1 MRQGEQMTDFLVKLF
16 VKDYKNTDDGQV
28 RENYGIFAGI
38 VGIAANVLLF
48 AAKAVIG
55 LLAGSIAVLADAFNN
70 MTDAV
75 SSIISLVGAK
85 LANRPPDD
93 EHPFGHGRYE
103 YIAAFIVAFLVVQ
116 VGFSCAKSAFGKILH
131 PHVLNF
137 NIIAFVILILSVG
150 VKIWLGLFN
159 RKLGKRINSTVML
172 ATAADAMGDVLTTSA
187 TIVSLLIF
195 RVFGLNIDGIIGF
208 LVALVVIW
216 AGINIAKDTLKPL
229 LGEAGD
235 PDMVKQIKSLV
246 ESYDGILGSH
256 DMIIHNYGPT
266 HSMATLHAEVSN
278 TAGME
283 ETHELIDKIEREV
296 TKKTGVFPVIH
307 MDPIDVD
314 DEHVV
319 KYRRQVNEILK
330 ALDEKVSMH
339 DFRMVNG
346 EEQINLIFDVVVP
359 HAYSVR
365 QRDKLMFDI
374 IDQVKAFDERCE
386 CVITMENSYV

>member
-1 MRQGEQMTDFLVKLF
+1 MTDFLVKLF
-16 VKDYKNTDDGQV
+16 VKDYKNIEDGQV
-28 RENYGIFAGI
+28 REAYGIFAGI
-38 VGIAANVLLF
+38 VGIGANVLLF
-48 AAKAVIG
+48 AVKAFIG
-55 LLAGSIAVLADAFNN
+55 VLAGSIAVLADAFNN

-75 SSIISLVGAK
+75 SSIISLIGAK

-131 PHVLNF
+131 PETLNF
-137 NIIAFVILILSVG
+137 NMMALVILILSVG
-150 VKIWLGLFN
+150 IKIWLGLFN
-159 RKLGKRINSTVML
+159 RKLGRRIHSTVMM
-172 ATAADAMGDVLTTSA
+172 ATAADAMGDVLTTAA
-187 TIVSLLIF
+187 TIVSLVIF
-195 RVFGLNIDGIIGF
+195 RIFDLNIDGMIGF
-208 LVALVVIW
+208 VVALVVIW

-235 PDMVKQIKSLV
+235 PKVVREIKSLV

-278 TAGME
+278 TSGME
-283 ETHELIDKIEREV
+283 EAHELIDRIEREV
-296 TKKTGVFPVIH
+296 TKKTGVFLVLH

-314 DEHVV
+314 DAHVV
-319 KYRRQVNEILK
+319 KYRDKVNEIIRL
-330 ALDEKVSMH
+330 LDDEASMH

-346 EEQINLIFDVVVP
+346 ETQVNLIFDVVVP
-359 HAYSVR
+359 HAYSV
-365 QRDKLMFDI
+365 QKKDKLMFDI
-374 IDQVKAFDERCE
+374 IDKVKAYDERCE

>member
-1 MRQGEQMTDFLVKLF
+1 M
-16 VKDYKNTDDGQV
+16 
-28 RENYGIFAGI
+28 
-38 VGIAANVLLF
+38 LLF
-48 AAKAVIG
+48 AAKGIIG

-70 MTDAV
+70 LTDAV

-85 LANRPPDD
+85 LANRPADD

-131 PHVLNF
+131 PETLNF
-137 NIIAFVILILSVG
+137 SVISFVILVLSVG
-150 VKIWLGLFN
+150 VKIWLGFFN
-159 RKLGKRINSTVML
+159 RKLGKRINSTVMM
-172 ATAADAMGDVLTTSA
+172 ATAADAMGDVLTTTA

-195 RVFGLNIDGIIGF
+195 RIFDLNLDGVIGF
-208 LVALVVIW
+208 IVALVVIW

-235 PDMVKQIKSLV
+235 PEMVRKIKTLV

-266 HSMATLHAEVSN
+266 NSMATLHAEVSN

-296 TKKTGVFPVIH
+296 TKRPVFF
-307 MDPIDVD
+307 
-314 DEHVV
+314 
-319 KYRRQVNEILK
+319 L
-330 ALDEKVSMH
+330 
-339 DFRMVNG
+339 
-346 EEQINLIFDVVVP
+346 
-359 HAYSVR
+359 
-365 QRDKLMFDI
+365 
-374 IDQVKAFDERCE
+374 
-386 CVITMENSYV
+386 

>member
-1 MRQGEQMTDFLVKLF
+1 
-16 VKDYKNTDDGQV
+16 
-28 RENYGIFAGI
+28 
-38 VGIAANVLLF
+38 
-48 AAKAVIG
+48 
-55 LLAGSIAVLADAFNN
+55 
-70 MTDAV
+70 
-75 SSIISLVGAK
+75 
-85 LANRPPDD
+85 
-93 EHPFGHGRYE
+93 
-103 YIAAFIVAFLVVQ
+103 
-116 VGFSCAKSAFGKILH
+116 
-131 PHVLNF
+131 
-137 NIIAFVILILSVG
+137 
-150 VKIWLGLFN
+150 
-159 RKLGKRINSTVML
+159 ML

-296 TKKTGVFPVIH
+296 TKKTGVFLVIH

>member
-1 MRQGEQMTDFLVKLF
+1 MTDFLVKLF
-16 VKDYKNTDDGQV
+16 VKDYKNIEDGRV
-28 RENYGIFAGI
+28 REAYGIFAGI

-48 AAKAVIG
+48 ATKGIIG

-70 MTDAV
+70 LTDAV
-75 SSIISLVGAK
+75 SSVISLVGAK
-85 LANRPPDD
+85 LANRPADD

-103 YIAAFIVAFLVVQ
+103 YISAFIVAFLVVQ

-131 PHVLNF
+131 PETLNF
-137 NIIAFVILILSVG
+137 SVVSFVILVLSVG
-150 VKIWLGLFN
+150 VKIWLGFFN
-159 RKLGKRINSTVML
+159 RKLGKRIHSTVML
-172 ATAADAMGDVLTTSA
+172 ATAADAMGDVLTTTA

-195 RVFGLNIDGIIGF
+195 RIFDLNLDGIIGF
-208 LVALVVIW
+208 IVALVVIW

-235 PDMVKQIKSLV
+235 PEMVKKIKTMV

-266 HSMATLHAEVSN
+266 NSMATLHAEVSN

-283 ETHELIDKIEREV
+283 ETHELIDRIEREV
-296 TKKTGVFPVIH
+296 TKKTGVFLVIH
-307 MDPIDVD
+307 MDPIEVD

-319 KYRRQVNEILK
+319 AYRNQVNAIIK
-330 ALDEKVSMH
+330 DLDEKVSMH

-346 EEQINLIFDVVVP
+346 ETQVNLIFDVVVP
-359 HAYSVR
+359 HAYSVAQKDR
-365 QRDKLMFDI
+365 LMFEI
-374 IDQVKAFDERCE
+374 IDRVKAYDKRCA

>member
-1 MRQGEQMTDFLVKLF
+1 MTDFLVKLF
-16 VKDYKNTDDGQV
+16 VKDYKNTEDGRV
-28 RENYGIFAGI
+28 RETYGIFAGI

-48 AAKAVIG
+48 AAKGIIG

-70 MTDAV
+70 LTDAV

-85 LANRPPDD
+85 LANRPADD

-116 VGFSCAKSAFGKILH
+116 VGFSCAKSAFEKILH
-131 PHVLNF
+131 PETLNF
-137 NIIAFVILILSVG
+137 SAISFVILVLSVG
-150 VKIWLGLFN
+150 VKIWLGFFN
-159 RKLGKRINSTVML
+159 KKLGKRINSTVMM
-172 ATAADAMGDVLTTSA
+172 ATAADAMGDVLTTTA

-195 RVFGLNIDGIIGF
+195 RIFDLNLDGMIGF
-208 LVALVVIW
+208 IVALVVIW

-229 LGEAGD
+229 IGEAGD
-235 PDMVKQIKSLV
+235 PEMVRKIKTLV

-266 HSMATLHAEVSN
+266 NSMATLHAEVSN

-296 TKKTGVFPVIH
+296 TKKTGVFLVIH
-307 MDPIDVD
+307 MDPIEVD

-319 KYRRQVNEILK
+319 TYRSKVNTIIK

-359 HAYSVR
+359 HAYSAAE
-365 QRDKLMFDI
+365 RDKLMFDI
-374 IDQVKAFDERCE
+374 IDKVKAYDKRCE

>member
-1 MRQGEQMTDFLVKLF
+1 MTDFLVKLF
-16 VKDYKNTDDGQV
+16 VKDYKNVEDGHV
-28 RENYGIFAGI
+28 REVYGIFAGV
-38 VGIAANVLLF
+38 VGIGANILLF
-48 AAKAVIG
+48 AVKAVIG

-75 SSIISLVGAK
+75 SSIISLIGAK

-116 VGFSCAKSAFGKILH
+116 VGFSCAKSAFGKIFR
-131 PHVLNF
+131 PEALNF
-137 NIIAFVILILSVG
+137 NVTALVILILSVG

-159 RKLGKRINSTVML
+159 RKLGRRINSTVMM

-187 TIVSLLIF
+187 TIVSLLVFKIF
-195 RVFGLNIDGIIGF
+195 DLNIDGIIGF
-208 LVALVVIW
+208 IVALIVIW

-235 PDMVKQIKSLV
+235 PKMVKQIKNLV

-266 HSMATLHAEVSN
+266 RSMATLHAEVSN
-278 TAGME
+278 MMGME
-283 ETHELIDKIEREV
+283 EAHELIDRIEREV
-296 TKKTGVFPVIH
+296 TKETGVFLVIH

-319 KYRRQVNEILK
+319 RYRKQVNDIIRE
-330 ALDEKVSMH
+330 LDENISMH

-346 EEQINLIFDVVVP
+346 ETQINLIFDVVVP
-359 HAYSVR
+359 HAYSGR
-365 QRDKLMFDI
+365 QKDKLMFDI
-374 IDQVKAFDERCE
+374 IDKVKAYDRRCE